1 MADITEEEHLDKPP
15 GIQSQNAPEDTIT
28 IPVEPTILPNQET
41 ETMEVHHPHH
51 ITHKKGWGEYLLEF
65 FMLFLAVFLG
75 FLVENF
81 REHRVE
87 KHRGEEYARSFRE
100 DLCKDTAAIAWGIYQ
115 LANSN
120 TEGDSLRKMI
130 QQGRIKSLPE
140 IIKLYQHNINA
151 LGGFLIPLT
160 DRTEAQLKN
169 SGGMRLITNKQVV
182 NGILD
187 YWSSKAGL
195 LNIEKDIKDLRLKA
209 RERSY
214 FIFDNKFYP
223 DEMKPGAMITIR
235 DDAQLLTND
244 YSTLA
249 EFGNRVNHIKN
260 ISAIYIR
267 LLHAQHAK
275 ADSLMAVIDKE
286 FKP

>member
-1 MADITEEEHLDKPP
+1 MADTTEEEHLNNQPSVPP
-15 GIQSQNAPEDTIT
+15 ENPPEDSIA
-28 IPVEPTILPNQET
+28 IPVEPTILSNQET
-41 ETMEVHHPHH
+41 ETMEVHKHPHH
-51 ITHKKGWGEYLLEF
+51 VTHKKGWGEYLLEF

-87 KHRGEEYARSFRE
+87 KERGEEYVRSFKE
-100 DLCKDTAAIAWGIYQ
+100 DLCKDTAAIAWGIAQ
-115 LANSN
+115 LTGSN

-130 QQGRIKSLPE
+130 QDGRTKSPSE
-140 IIKLYQHNINA
+140 IIKMYQFNINA

-169 SGGMRLITNKQVV
+169 SGGMRLITNKKVV
-182 NGILD
+182 DGILD
-187 YWSSKAGL
+187 YWSNKAGL
-195 LNIEKDIKDLRLKA
+195 QNIEKDIKDLRLKA

-223 DEMKPGAMITIR
+223 DEMKPGAVLTIL
-235 DDAQLLTND
+235 DHAQLLTND
-244 YSTLA
+244 YTTLT
-249 EFGNRVNHIKN
+249 EFGNRVTHIKN
-260 ISAIYIR
+260 ISIIYIR
-267 LLHAQHAK
+267 LLQAQHAK

-286 FKP
+286 F